1 MSACIWE
8 TRPLDAA
15 GVLTLAAELGLR
27 EPAARVLAGRGVTC
41 AKEAALLLN
50 SSLQELPDPF
60 LLKDLDRACVLIE
73 EALRRN
79 VPIVA
84 WGDYDMDG
92 LSSLALLA
100 AFFKSLNA
108 PLTTIVPR
116 RETEGYGLRERNV
129 EELAARGVGLLI
141 TLDNGTSAVAEIARA
156 KALGMNVIVV
166 DHHQIG
172 EVLPAADALLNPLR
186 EGCAYPDKTL
196 AAVGLTFV
204 LVCGLRRHLVSTGY
218 ITKEQAPVL
227 RDLLDLVTMGTVADL
242 VPLRHVNRIYV
253 RHGLPLLTRS
263 HRPGLMA
270 LKEVSRLALDGEVN
284 TYTVGFILAPPINA
298 AGRIGDPREAL
309 ALLGADELPKARA
322 LAERLAHYNNE
333 RKLLESRVLEE
344 ALALLA
350 KEKELAALPALV
362 VVGTDWPEGVVGLVA
377 ARLVERFHKPSI
389 VITHTAQG
397 EARGSCRSIRALHMQ
412 QALQAVSEHLLR
424 FGGHSQAAGF
434 SIAPERIEAFRRA
447 FLSEVQGRLSPE
459 DYFPRCVTDGEL
471 PFLAI
476 DHELLVQFER
486 LAPYGSSF
494 PQPSFIARGVSV
506 ARCTLLREKHLRL
519 NLLQDGVLLEGIAFN
534 MAERIP
540 ATGQGMDIVFVPE
553 YNTFRGLRKIQ
564 LRILDMKPEGID
576 DDRLP
581 S

>member
-1 MSACIWE
+1 M
-8 TRPLDAA
+8 
-15 GVLTLAAELGLR
+15 
-27 EPAARVLAGRGVTC
+27 
-41 AKEAALLLN
+41 
-50 SSLQELPDPF
+50 
-60 LLKDLDRACVLIE
+60 
-73 EALRRN
+73 RN
-79 VPIVA
+79 NTPIVA

-100 AFFKSLNA
+100 AFFRAIKA

-116 RETEGYGLRERNV
+116 RETDGYGLRERNV
-129 EELAARGVGLLI
+129 LELAARGVGLLI

-156 KALGMNVIVV
+156 KELGLQVIVV

-172 EVLPAADALLNPLR
+172 PELPAADALLNPLR
-186 EGCAYPDKTL
+186 QGCTYPDKTL

-204 LVCGLRRHLVSTGY
+204 LVCGLRRHLVSSGY
-218 ITKEQAPVL
+218 LSKEQAPVL

-242 VPLRHVNRIYV
+242 VPLRHVNRVLV

-270 LKEVSRLALDGEVN
+270 LKEAARLALDAEVN

-309 ALLGADELPKARA
+309 ALLGSEEIGEARELAAK
-322 LAERLAHYNNE
+322 LAHYNNT
-333 RKLLESRVLEE
+333 RKLAEIRVLDE

-350 KEKELAALPALV
+350 REKDLDTLPALV
-362 VVGTDWPEGVVGLVA
+362 VVGQDWPEGVVGLVA

-412 QALQAVSEHLLR
+412 QTLLAVSAHLLR

-434 SIAPERIEAFRRA
+434 SLAPAAIPAFRAA
-447 FLSEVQGRLSPE
+447 FLAEVAGRLSPQ
-459 DYFPRCVTDGEL
+459 DYIPHCTTDGEL

-476 DHELLVQFER
+476 DHDLIAQLER

-494 PQPSFIARGVSV
+494 PQPSFIARQVTV
-506 ARCTLLREKHLRL
+506 ARSIILQEKHLRL
-519 NLLQDGVLLEGIAFN
+519 SLIQDGAALEAIGFN
-534 MAERIP
+534 MAGRAP
-540 ATGQGMDIVFVPE
+540 AVNQGVDIVFVPE
-553 YNTFRGLRKIQ
+553 YNTFRGIRKIQ
-564 LRILDMKPEGID
+564 LRLLDLKPEGLGD
-576 DDRLP
+576 DP
-581 S
+581 IAS